1 MSVEKNI
8 LNEVTPLSDKDCF
21 IIIERKKTHFDY
33 PLHVHRDFE
42 LNYVENAAH
51 AQRIIG
57 DSVEEIGDQD
67 LVLITDSNLEHA
79 WVNHQVLPG
88 DIYEITIQFH
98 PELFQEGF
106 VNKNQFLFIRQMLEK
121 AQHGLLFSPEVI
133 RKVKPI
139 LMDLVGQTESFRKV
153 LIFLS
158 LLNELARDERARI
171 LSHSIFAHVQDN
183 YDSRRVKK
191 VMEFLSANYKEPI
204 KLQEMAS
211 MVNMSEASFSR
222 FIKLRTGKNFVD
234 CLNDIRISA
243 AVRDLVDSPGASV
256 AEIAY
261 SCGFNNLS
269 NFNRIFKKKKGF
281 TPKDFRE
288 YYMKKKTIV

>member
-1 MSVEKNI
+1 MPAEKNI

-21 IIIERKKTHFDY
+21 ILIERKKHHFDY
-33 PLHVHRDFE
+33 PLHIHQDFE

-57 DSVEEIGDQD
+57 DSVEEIGEQD
-67 LVLITDSNLEHA
+67 LVLITDGNLEHA
-79 WVNHQVLPG
+79 WVNHNVVPG

-98 PELFQEGF
+98 PELFKDGF
-106 VNKNQFLFIRQMLEK
+106 VNKNQFLFIKQMLDK
-121 AQHGLLFSPEVI
+121 AKHGLLFSPEAI
-133 RKVKPI
+133 RRVRPI
-139 LMDLVGQTESFRKV
+139 LTELVEQTDSFRKV
-153 LIFLS
+153 LIFLG
-158 LLNELARDERARI
+158 LLNELARDTKSRI
-171 LSHSIFAHVQDN
+171 LSHSVFAHVQDN

-191 VMEFLSANYKEPI
+191 VMEYLSLHYKEAV
-204 KLQEMAS
+204 KLQEVAS
-211 MVNMSEASFSR
+211 MVSMSEASFSR

-243 AVRDLVDSPGASV
+243 AIRELVDNPGTSI

-261 SCGFNNLS
+261 TCGFNNLS